1 MNWKECRNKCSWCNL
16 RYYPCICLAGLSKFT
31 KNSTS
36 RASVPAEI
44 QTGDLPNM
52 SRKLYGSDT
61 LYATNLTW
69 TTLGLN
75 PGLNGKKTVT
85 NHLSYCTAQ
94 DATLVNLLNQDPD
107 SNSVNLYKIALPL
120 AVFLL
125 GESCH
130 VTSGNQCLIPGHS
143 LQNGKPQPAVNLHIN
158 KMKYN

>member
-1 MNWKECRNKCSWCNL
+1 MNWKECGKKCSWCNL
-16 RYYPCICLAGLSKFT
+16 RYYPDICLAGLSKIT
-31 KNSTS
+31 KKLNQQSQCPS
-36 RASVPAEI
+36 W
-44 QTGDLPNM
+44 DPNWTPPEYEQ
-52 SRKLYGSDT
+52 KLYRSDT
-61 LYATNLTW
+61 LYTTNLTW

-75 PGLNGKKTVT
+75 QCLHGNKPVT

-94 DATLVNLLNQDPD
+94 DATLANLLNQDPD
-107 SNSVNLYKIALPL
+107 SNSMNLYKITLPSS
-120 AVFLL
+120 VFLL